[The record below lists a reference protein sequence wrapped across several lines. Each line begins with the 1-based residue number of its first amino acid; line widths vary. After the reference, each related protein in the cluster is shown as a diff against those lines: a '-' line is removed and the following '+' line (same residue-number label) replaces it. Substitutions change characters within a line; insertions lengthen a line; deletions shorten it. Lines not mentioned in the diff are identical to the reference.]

1 MSGSTV
7 DNMETNGAT
16 VPEATEKEPDA
27 ISQEEVG
34 WLFVQSY
41 YTYMNKEPHR
51 LHQFYTRKS
60 IMVHGNEGERVPA
73 LVGQQQI
80 NKKIMELGFQDCKV
94 LVSNVDSQPST
105 NGGLVIQVLGEMSN
119 RGVPSQKFV
128 QTFFLAEQKSGYF
141 VLNDIFRFLK
151 EDIGSE
157 YDEEELPIE
166 EPLPPA
172 TADGYVESIPSAHTS
187 QVHESLPVP
196 TSDTPGPES
205 VEQDEATIQES
216 FATHSGDSE
225 TPDVIIDEER
235 EPAVEVPPPQS
246 QVDEVPPVAL
256 APLPEPE
263 HQVEP
268 ETPAAPTG
276 PVSWAAL
283 AKRSAGVA
291 AAPAVAP
298 TVAPVA
304 AAPEPAKAA
313 AAAPA
318 APAAKPAD
326 EKKKPE
332 YHSAYIKGINDKV
345 NDKALREALSQFGPL
360 KHFEVNRQ
368 KSCAFIDYAD
378 AATLK
383 TALEAHIVIV
393 GDQNIYI
400 EERRRG
406 GGNVSGHK
414 ANGDRQARNAQS
426 GRADGDRRKT
436 ASVNNTNGQAENRN
450 RNRNANSGKRSGAA
464 AAAAGKQ

>member
-1 MSGSTV
+1 MSGSII

-94 LVSNVDSQPST
+94 LVSNVDSQPSS

-157 YDEEELPIE
+157 YDEEDLPIE
-166 EPLPPA
+166 EPVPTA
-172 TADGYVESIPSAHTS
+172 GADGYVESHVTSQASHVPEHLPIPS
-187 QVHESLPVP
+187 
-196 TSDTPGPES
+196 SDTPGPES
-205 VEQDEATIQES
+205 VEQDEATIQEN
-216 FATHSGDSE
+216 FASHGGDSE
-225 TPDVIIDEER
+225 SPDVIIEEER

-246 QVDEVPPVAL
+246 QVDEVPPVPL

-263 HQVEP
+263 LHVEQEAP
-268 ETPAAPTG
+268 PVAAAPTG

-283 AKRSAGVA
+283 AAKRSA
-291 AAPAVAP
+291 AV
-298 TVAPVA
+298 
-304 AAPEPAKAA
+304 

-318 APAAKPAD
+318 APPVAPAASPEPVKAVVTAPVAKPAD

-406 GGNVSGHK
+406 SGNFGGHK
-414 ANGDRQARNAQS
+414 ANGDRPSRNAQG
-426 GRADGDRRKT
+426 GRTDGDRRKT
-436 ASVNNTNGQAENRN
+436 ATANNANGQAENRN
-450 RNRNANSGKRSGAA
+450 RNRNANSGKKSGPP
-464 AAAAGKQ
+464 AAGKQ

>member
-7 DNMETNGAT
+7 DNVETNGAT
-16 VPEATEKEPDA
+16 AVEATEKEPDA

-60 IMVHGNEGERVPA
+60 IMVHGNEGERVSA

-151 EDIGSE
+151 EDVGSD

-166 EPLPPA
+166 EAAVPAITDDYGESFAGPQTTHAQEPLH
-172 TADGYVESIPSAHTS
+172 VPS
-187 QVHESLPVP
+187 
-196 TSDTPGPES
+196 SDTPGPES
-205 VEQDEATIQES
+205 VEQDEATIQEN
-216 FATHSGDSE
+216 FASHSVDSE
-225 TPDVIIDEER
+225 SPGVFIVEEA
-235 EPAVEVPPPQS
+235 EPAVEVPPEQS
-246 QVDEVPPVAL
+246 QVDEVPPVPL

-263 HQVEP
+263 LEVQS
-268 ETPAAPTG
+268 ETAPAPAVPSG

-283 AKRSAGVA
+283 AAKRSAAVTA
-291 AAPAVAP
+291 TPNATPAAP
-298 TVAPVA
+298 A
-304 AAPEPAKAA
+304 AAPEPVK
-313 AAAPA
+313 AAPA
-318 APAAKPAD
+318 PVAKPAD
-326 EKKKPE
+326 EKKKSE

-345 NDKALREALSQFGPL
+345 NDKALRDALSQFGPL

-383 TALEAHIVIV
+383 TALEAHTVVV
-393 GDQNIYI
+393 GEQTIYI

-406 GGNVSGHK
+406 GNFGSNR
-414 ANGDRQARNAQS
+414 ANGDRPVRNAQS
-426 GRADGDRRKT
+426 GRADGDRRKAT
-436 ASVNNTNGQAENRN
+436 AANNANAQAENRN
-450 RNRNANSGKRSGAA
+450 RNRNANGGKRSGAA
-464 AAAAGKQ
+464 AAGKQ

>member
-7 DNMETNGAT
+7 DNVETNGAT
-16 VPEATEKEPDA
+16 AVEATEKEPDA

-60 IMVHGNEGERVPA
+60 IMVHGNEGERVSA

-151 EDIGSE
+151 EDIGSD

-166 EPLPPA
+166 EPAAPA
-172 TADGYVESIPSAHTS
+172 STDGYGESLAGP
-187 QVHESLPVP
+187 QEPLPVP
-196 TSDTPGPES
+196 SSDTPGPES
-205 VEQDEATIQES
+205 VEQDEATIQEN
-216 FATHSGDSE
+216 FASHSVDSE
-225 TPDVIIDEER
+225 SPGVFIVEDA
-235 EPAVEVPPPQS
+235 EPAVEVPPEQS
-246 QVDEVPPVAL
+246 QVDEVPPVPL

-263 HQVEP
+263 LEVQS
-268 ETPAAPTG
+268 ETVPAPAAPSG

-283 AKRSAGVA
+283 AAKRSAAVA
-291 AAPAVAP
+291 AAPIATPAAP
-298 TVAPVA
+298 AA
-304 AAPEPAKAA
+304 AAPEPVKAA
-313 AAAPA
+313 PTVV
-318 APAAKPAD
+318 AKPAD

-368 KSCAFIDYAD
+368 KSCAFVDYAD

-383 TALEAHIVIV
+383 TALEAHTVVV
-393 GDQNIYI
+393 GEQTIYI

-406 GGNVSGHK
+406 SGNFGSNR
-414 ANGDRQARNAQS
+414 ANGDRPVRNAQS
-426 GRADGDRRKT
+426 GRADGDRRKVT
-436 ASVNNTNGQAENRN
+436 AANNANAQAENRN

-464 AAAAGKQ
+464 AGGKQ